1 MFKVC
6 INSNNRKSIFPF
18 DTEWAAQ
25 YFATSILERA
35 RKNLEYCP
43 AIDVINDE
51 TGEITFQISA
61 ILPCEYYDYGEWVRL
76 ETTGFELCNSCPNK
90 DCVVRIKSSW

>member
-1 MFKVC
+1 MFKVS

-18 DTEWAAQ
+18 HNEWTAR
-25 YFATSILERA
+25 YFATSLLETA
-35 RKNLEYCP
+35 RNNLEYCP

-51 TGEITFQISA
+51 TGEVTFQIA
-61 ILPCEYYDYGEWVRL
+61 EIQPCEYYDYDDWVKL
-76 ETTGFELCNSCPNK
+76 ETTGFDLCSSCPNR